1 MDEKLYPFL
10 EQKLC
15 FQIVRTRCRWGLKCN
30 RASNVE
36 KDHCYYIKKHDHV
49 AWFYQI
55 HIAVWIRISVKIYV
69 TVKMNFSGPHK
80 NKLKHYSSKI
90 FCLVHI
96 WSGSFDLEIGAVH
109 GMLFLL
115 VLYLMLLEQNNFL
128 WLRPQSYW
136 GKGSNEDSHAEPGWA
151 CHCYSCYLHW
161 GIIGRWSP
169 WRNRRCCNFSRIHD
183 WKVVP

>member
-1 MDEKLYPFL
+1 MKNFIPFWNRSYVFKLSGLGVDEASSATERAMLK
-10 EQKLC
+10 KI
-15 FQIVRTRCRWGLKCN
+15 IVIT
-30 RASNVE
+30 
-36 KDHCYYIKKHDHV
+36 IKKHDHV

-161 GIIGRWSP
+161 RIIGRWSP